1 MAQSGNSSGDQSGA
15 KLLRP
20 SAEVEVKMQPVSRDA
35 FHSLLRKAI
44 TAPSQEPHSAAK

>member
-20 SAEVEVKMQPVSRDA
+20 SAEVEAKMQPVSRDA
-35 FHSLLRKAI
+35 FHGLLRKAI
-44 TAPSQEPHSAAK
+44 TAPSLKPHPAAK